1 MSIASKINVSAT
13 YTRSVNLERDSQSE
27 SADLGYIPTSRA
39 LRTLGTIASRFQ
51 VKDLPRAW
59 SLVGPYGSGKSSF
72 ALFLSHLL
80 TAPNS
85 KKAEAAREILKRSDT
100 DLEKLFASETRG
112 TDGYLEVLISGT
124 PERLS
129 LRFLRGLNDA
139 MTAHWQGRKGK
150 KPKVFLEIQRY
161 TDIGEVS
168 VSELIELTK
177 SCQSALTKVGCP
189 GMMIVFDEFGKFLE
203 YESRFLGVNDVFLL
217 QALAEH
223 AHAGHSTKIILL
235 VLLHQSIEQY
245 ARGVGESLKNEW
257 AKIQG
262 RFEEVPFLESAEQTL
277 RVVKAAIKHES
288 FDADSKKRISKDVS
302 KAVDSLSEEGVL
314 PASLKKKE
322 AMDLFEGLY
331 PLHPLSAMILPQ
343 LCQLISQNE
352 RTLFS
357 YLGSREQNGFKDML
371 ERCSELGDFIT
382 PDHIF
387 DYFLTNQP
395 AVNGD
400 YLTQRRWAESVSV
413 IDRIHNATDNDMAVL
428 KTVGLINL
436 LGNRGSM
443 RASEKTIG
451 AGFGEAGKKSLKS
464 LTNLSAVVY
473 RKFNNEYRVWQG
485 SDFDLEA
492 ELQNQLN
499 QQGPFSLAEKL
510 TDNQSFP
517 PLVARKYSIENGA
530 LRYFNLTFVDALSYA
545 KVAAQKIPQIFI
557 FLSSGQDDKK
567 IYNERA
573 CNHLSDFGLVA
584 HHDGG
589 QSLKNLVSERIALE
603 AIGRTAKQLSEDAVA
618 KKEFES
624 RLSSIAQAETR
635 HVNQL
640 ISNPQNSSWT
650 FKGKVLPVQNRREF
664 QATLSQV
671 LEQIY
676 PKAPIVYNEL
686 INRDKPSSQ
695 ANGARNKLL
704 NLMVS
709 QASRP
714 DLGIQKFPPEKAIYR
729 SVLRETKIHREINGK
744 WALCKP
750 PKGSSLLPAWERVEE
765 FLASTDDAAKPFTDI
780 NAELISPPYGVKAG
794 LLPLLWLSVYL
805 VNQHELALYEERQY
819 IPGFNQEL
827 LERFVKRPDQ
837 FSVQRF
843 RIEGLN
849 ASIFEE
855 YSQVISGG
863 KKPETILDIAKP
875 LASFMGDLPDYTKKT
890 RNGLSEKAIAF
901 RAVFN
906 LSKSPENLIF
916 EGLPKALGYQNLRNQ
931 EGAIDG
937 FSEDLKDVLRELG
950 GAHARLLKETKSRFA
965 EILGLNSS
973 ISLAKLREQSMGK
986 CAGLENYTLDAM
998 GVRGLL
1004 VRINREEGDDELWFE
1019 NILMFLGGKPSKK
1032 WTDTDRDEA
1041 DYKLAQLSRRLTEL
1055 FRLAIEDRRFAEQPD
1070 TDFDVYML
1078 KSLKKG
1084 SDFVDKFIAIDQSLK
1099 DRTKNIK
1106 DALNAV
1112 LKDAESEVLEDAE
1125 NKNLQLAALAQVVDE
1140 FLKDKEELETKST
1153 DDKVQLQVISKE
1165 A

>member
-1 MSIASKINVSAT
+1 MSISSKIKVSAT
-13 YTRSVNLERDSQSE
+13 YTRSVNLERDSQSGT
-27 SADLGYIPTSRA
+27 ADLGYIPTSRA
-39 LRTLGTIASRFQ
+39 LRTLGTIASRFES
-51 VKDLPRAW
+51 KDLPRAW

-80 TAPNS
+80 TAPSSN
-85 KKAEAAREILKRSDT
+85 KAVAAREILKRSDS
-100 DLEKLFASETRG
+100 DLENLFASETKD

-129 LRFLRGLNDA
+129 LRFLRGLHDA
-139 MTAHWQGRKGK
+139 MATHWQGRKGK
-150 KPKVFLEIQRY
+150 KPEIFAEIQKFV
-161 TDIGEVS
+161 DLGEVS

-177 SCQSALTKVGCP
+177 SSQATLSKLGCP

-223 AHAGHSTKIILL
+223 AHAAHATKIVLL

-277 RVVKAAIKHES
+277 RIVKAAIKHES
-288 FDADSKKRISKDVS
+288 FDADSKKRISHDIA

-314 PASLKKKE
+314 PASLKRKE

-371 ERCSELGDFIT
+371 ERCLKLGDFIT

-413 IDRIHNATDNDMAVL
+413 IDRVNNVSDNEMAVL

-443 RASEKTIG
+443 RASEKTIM
-451 AGFGEAGKKSLKS
+451 ASFGDSGKKSLKN
-464 LTNLSAVVY
+464 LTRLSALVH
-473 RKFNNEYRVWQG
+473 RKFNNEFRVWQG
-485 SDFDLEA
+485 SDFDLEL

-499 QQGPFSLAEKL
+499 QQGPFSLAENL
-510 TDNQSFP
+510 TENQSLS

-530 LRYFNLTFVDALSYA
+530 LRYFNLTFVDALSYSKVTA
-545 KVAAQKIPQIFI
+545 KKIPQIFI

-567 IYNERA
+567 IFTETAR
-573 CNHLSDFGLVA
+573 NHLSDFGLVA

-603 AIGRTAKQLSEDAVA
+603 AIGRTAKQLSEDVVA
-618 KKEFES
+618 RKEFES
-624 RLSSIAQAETR
+624 RLSSISQAEKR

-650 FKGKVLPVQNRREF
+650 FKGEELPVENRREF
-664 QATLSQV
+664 QTRLSQV
-671 LEQIY
+671 LEKIY
-676 PKAPIVYNEL
+676 PKAPRIFNEL
-686 INRDKPSSQ
+686 INRDRPSAQ
-695 ANGARNKLL
+695 ANGARNKLM
-704 NLMVS
+704 NLMIS
-709 QASRP
+709 QISRA
-714 DLGIQKFPPEKAIYR
+714 DLGIEKFPPEKAMYR
-729 SVLRETKIHREINGK
+729 SVLRETQIHQEVDGRWK
-744 WALCKP
+744 LCKP
-750 PKGSSLLPAWERVEE
+750 TAESSLLHAWERVEE
-765 FLASTDDAAKPFTDI
+765 FLASTDDEAKPFTDI

-843 RIEGLN
+843 RITGLN
-849 ASIFEE
+849 ASIFDE
-855 YSQVISGG
+855 YAQLISG
-863 KKPETILDIAKP
+863 KKAETVLDIAKP
-875 LASFMGDLPDYTKKT
+875 LARVMSQLPDYTKKT
-890 RNGLSEKAIAF
+890 RNGLSEKAVAF
-901 RAVFN
+901 RNAFN
-906 LSKSPENLIF
+906 LAKSPENLIF
-916 EGLPKALGYQNLRNQ
+916 EGIPKALGYNNLRNGQ
-931 EGAIDG
+931 GTIVG
-937 FSEDLKDVLRELG
+937 FSKDLNDVLSDLQGAYPKLVRELL
-950 GAHARLLKETKSRFA
+950 ARFS
-965 EILGLNSS
+965 EILGLTSD
-973 ISLAKLREQSMGK
+973 ISLTKLREQSVGR
-986 CAGLENYTLDAM
+986 CAGLENYTLDVM

-1004 VRINREEGDDELWFE
+1004 VRINRVDGDDELWFE

-1032 WTDTDRDEA
+1032 WTDTDREEA
-1041 DYKLAQLSRRLTEL
+1041 EYKLAQLSRRLTEL
-1055 FRLAIEDRRFAEQPD
+1055 FRLATEDRNTSEH
-1070 TDFDVYML
+1070 TDSEFEVYML
-1078 KSLKKG
+1078 KSLRKG
-1084 SDFVDKFIAIDQSLK
+1084 SDFIDEFVAIDESLAEHS
-1099 DRTKNIK
+1099 KNIK
-1106 DALNAV
+1106 DELHSV
-1112 LKDAESEVLEDAE
+1112 LSGVES
-1125 NKNLQLAALAQVVDE
+1125 NKLKLAALAQVVDE
-1140 FLKDKEELETKST
+1140 FLHEKRRADSRVNDSTVDLKVTGEE
-1153 DDKVQLQVISKE
+1153 